1 MASPVRR
8 LLGAI
13 AAFGFSVVL
22 AASGCRPQQ
31 PFYFFEDGDLSH
43 YIDRATEI
51 EYPDAE
57 VPSLEDATQA
67 HAPLTVANANPE
79 EYWDLSLQEAVRIG
93 LANGK
98 VFRVLN
104 QPDSLLTNP
113 DFASSVY
120 DPALAEANPRFGPE
134 AALAAFDA
142 QFTTSVFWE
151 KNDTPQNSASIA
163 GFNISPTT
171 LQQDLGSFQAQLR
184 KTMATGGTWSLT
196 HNVLYD
202 QNNRPFRQHISDWS
216 TNVEAEFRQPLLQ
229 GNGVQFNRIA
239 GPGAIPGFY
248 NGVIIARINTDI
260 SLADFEAQVRN
271 LVLDIERAY
280 WELYFAYRSLHALNA
295 ALIEAADTW
304 QKVRAE
310 YEAEKVAVMD
320 EGVARHQY
328 YFFRNLVEQAQ
339 SNLFRQEAA
348 LRQLMGIATS
358 DGRLIR
364 PSDEPTTAK
373 VTFDWQEAHAEALS
387 RAVELRRQRWRVKQ
401 REMELIAAKNFLLPR
416 LDAVGR
422 YRWLGLGDELID
434 SVGGDPVPTNFGSD
448 AYSAMMSG
456 NWQEWHLGLELTFPL
471 GFRKEMAA
479 VRHAQ
484 LQLARERV
492 LLQEQELD
500 VVRLLADEFRNLDE
514 AYLRAQTNFNRFLSA
529 MAELQ
534 GYKEKERAGLPVRQ
548 ASLNFI
554 LDSQRRVAEAAIDFF
569 RALVDY
575 NIAVA
580 AVHYRKSSLLEY
592 NGVYLAEGPWP
603 AKAYFD
609 AHRRARARDASFYLD
624 YGFTR
629 PKVIS
634 RGLYNQQAGSSGMFP
649 QILGTD
655 ASVGG
660 ESGEVQLPQPE
671 PIPTPVP
678 MPLEGL
684 GEPQASAAGPATG
697 AVANGRNEAIPSTRG
712 FTSGISP
719 TMVSASATGGSRRNR
734 GFDLADLDLAPLSGG
749 GNTDGKAASKSAPVQ
764 LTAFTDSAAPNSVP
778 AGGSPPVQGWES
790 SKGGSAGDATIAD
803 LSPVETNRSAS
814 GWKRLSR

>member
-1 MASPVRR
+1 MV
-8 LLGAI
+8 
-13 AAFGFSVVL
+13 AFGVLAGL

-51 EYPDAE
+51 EYPDVE
-57 VPSLEDATQA
+57 VPSLEDATAA
-67 HAPLTVANANPE
+67 HPPLTVGNPNPT
-79 EYWDLSLQEAVRIG
+79 EYYDLPLQEAIRIG
-93 LANGK
+93 LANGR

-104 QPDSLLTNP
+104 QPDSLLQNP
-113 DFASSVY
+113 DFIHSVY

-142 QFTTSVFWE
+142 QFTTSVFWQ
-151 KNDTPQNSASIA
+151 KNDTPQNSASIG
-163 GFNISPTT
+163 GFNIAPTT
-171 LQQDLGSFQAQLR
+171 FQQDLGSFQAQLR

-202 QNNRPFRQHISDWS
+202 QNNRPFRRHPSDWS
-216 TNVEAEFRQPLLQ
+216 VNLEGEFRQPLLQ

-239 GPGAIPGFY
+239 GPGSIPGFY

-260 SLADFEAQVRN
+260 ELADFEAQVRN

-280 WELYFAYRSLHALNA
+280 WELYFAYRSLDALNDS
-295 ALIEAADTW
+295 LVEAADTW

-364 PSDEPTTAK
+364 PSDEPITAK
-373 VTFDWQEAHAEALS
+373 VAFNWHEAHAEALS
-387 RAVELRRQRWRVKQ
+387 RAVELRRQRSQVLR

-434 SVGGDPVPTNFGSD
+434 SVGGDPVPTNIDSD
-448 AYSAMMSG
+448 AYSALMSG

-484 LQLARERV
+484 MQLARERV

-500 VVRLLADEFRNLDE
+500 VVRLLGDEFRNLDE
-514 AYLRAQTNFNRFLSA
+514 AYLRAQTNFNRYLSA
-529 MAELQ
+529 VAELK

-575 NIAVA
+575 NVAVA
-580 AVHYRKSSLLEY
+580 SVHYRKSSLLEY

-609 AHRRARARDASFYLD
+609 AYRRARARDASFYLD

-629 PKVIS
+629 PRVIS
-634 RGLYNQQAGSSGMFP
+634 RGPYNQQAGSMETFP
-649 QILGTD
+649 EMTGEG
-655 ASVGG
+655 ASIGG
-660 ESGEVQLPQPE
+660 ETGDSQSPQPE

-678 MPLEGL
+678 MPLLGP
-684 GEPQASAAGPATG
+684 GEPQAGAPRSGAA
-697 AVANGRNEAIPSTRG
+697 AVADATITPIGQTGG
-712 FTSGISP
+712 FTSVGPPVIVNS
-719 TMVSASATGGSRRNR
+719 SATDSSRRNR
-734 GFDLADLDLAPLSGG
+734 GFDLADLDLSPLSEGRD
-749 GNTDGKAASKSAPVQ
+749 TDGKAASKSAPVQ
-764 LTAFTDSAAPNSVP
+764 LTAFTEPAAPNSVP
-778 AGGSPPVQGWES
+778 AGGSPPVQGWQS
-790 SKGGSAGDATIAD
+790 SKGGGASNATIAD
-803 LSPVETNRSAS
+803 LSPVEAHRPAS
-814 GWKRLSR
+814 GWKRVSR